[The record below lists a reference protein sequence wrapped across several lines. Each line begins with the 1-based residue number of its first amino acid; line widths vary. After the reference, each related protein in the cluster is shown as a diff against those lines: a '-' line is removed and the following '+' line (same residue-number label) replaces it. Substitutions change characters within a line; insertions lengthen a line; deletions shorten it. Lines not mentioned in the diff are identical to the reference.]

1 MKSDDT
7 LPRVTSPRMYNDGN
21 ITFEGLMVVFA
32 SFSTYLQYLN
42 IYRSVWW
49 LPNSNYTLWV
59 RYSNIIFHYYSV
71 FYIQFPCSFSKL
83 NIIKLL

>member
-59 RYSNIIFHYYSV
+59 RYIILIMYV
-71 FYIQFPCSFSKL
+71 CIYIYECY
-83 NIIKLL
+83 

>member
-59 RYSNIIFHYYSV
+59 RYSIIIFHY
-71 FYIQFPCSFSKL
+71 ISFL
-83 NIIKLL
+83 Y

>member
-1 MKSDDT
+1 MKSEDT

-59 RYSNIIFHYYSV
+59 RCNNII
-71 FYIQFPCSFSKL
+71 YIVIYFLDNISKL
-83 NIIKLL
+83 K

>member
-7 LPRVTSPRMYNDGN
+7 LPRVTSPRIYNDGN
-21 ITFEGLMVVFA
+21 ITFEGLMVVFT

-59 RYSNIIFHYYSV
+59 RKKYKIHRFSYYFII
-71 FYIQFPCSFSKL
+71 L
-83 NIIKLL
+83 A

>member
-59 RYSNIIFHYYSV
+59 RYTNIIFHYICFLV
-71 FYIQFPCSFSKL
+71 
-83 NIIKLL
+83 NISM

>member
-1 MKSDDT
+1 MKSDDP

-42 IYRSVWW
+42 IYRSIWW

-59 RYSNIIFHYYSV
+59 KFIHRSSCIFIYLILIFLEV
-71 FYIQFPCSFSKL
+71 IP
-83 NIIKLL
+83 

>member
-59 RYSNIIFHYYSV
+59 RYIINVS
-71 FYIQFPCSFSKL
+71 I
-83 NIIKLL
+83 

>member
-42 IYRSVWW
+42 IYKSVWW

-59 RYSNIIFHYYSV
+59 RYTNIIFHYIFFLV
-71 FYIQFPCSFSKL
+71 
-83 NIIKLL
+83 NISM

>member
-7 LPRVTSPRMYNDGN
+7 LPRVTSPRMYNDGH
-21 ITFEGLMVVFA
+21 ITFEGLMVIFA

-42 IYRSVWW
+42 IYKSVWW

-59 RYSNIIFHYYSV
+59 RYTNIIFHYIC
-71 FYIQFPCSFSKL
+71 FL
-83 NIIKLL
+83 DNISM